1 MNYNNPIPQKTVG
14 IIRYSCGFLFLAFC
28 FCYLFFLQ
36 GDVLAE
42 VQFVLS
48 NGLTSYSIVGG
59 ALIITLV
66 LVLMQWVVSL
76 VVRMPNKFYALTY
89 VPSFLALAMLSD
101 MDQNLEGDF
110 IWGMWKWLL
119 PLILVLWLISVFV
132 IKSSD
137 DTDSNFSRS
146 FPALL
151 WPNYLVML
159 VMVCLC
165 GFVPKTKDCQ
175 QYELRVERLLEAKDY
190 EEAAAVATKSLIAS
204 PRLTQM
210 RMYALLKQGLLAD
223 SMFSYPQIHGTKGLL
238 DISDTVRNCRF
249 GTRNIEAALGH
260 YAGKGIRTSKRYL
273 EILKADSLATD
284 NSKQYMLCYY
294 LLEKN
299 LDDFN
304 AYLHKVYGDTI
315 TAELPRYYQEAD
327 IIQHPEYRVDSLPI
341 YINKVYV
348 ERYQA
353 YQAMKDTIADD
364 VERRNYTRRN
374 YGDTYYWYF
383 EN

>member
-28 FCYLFFLQ
+28 FCYLFFIQ
-36 GDVLAE
+36 GEVLAE
-42 VQFVLS
+42 VQYVLS
-48 NGLTSYSIVGG
+48 NGLTSYSLLGG

-66 LVLMQWVVSL
+66 LMVMQWVVSL
-76 VVRMPNKFYALTY
+76 IVRLPNKFHALTY
-89 VPSFLALAMLSD
+89 VPSFVALGMLSD
-101 MDQNLEGDF
+101 LDQNLEGNF
-110 IWGMWKWLL
+110 IWGMWMWLL
-119 PLILVLWLISVFV
+119 PLIIVLWLVAIAV
-132 IKSSD
+132 IKGNND
-137 DTDSNFSRS
+137 ADAGFNRS
-146 FPALL
+146 FPSLL
-151 WPNYLVML
+151 WPNYLTML

-165 GFVPKTKDCQ
+165 GFVPKATDSK
-175 QYELRVERLLEAKDY
+175 QYELRVERLLEMKQYD
-190 EEAAAVATKSLIAS
+190 EAAGVATKSLVAS

-223 SMFSYPQIHGTKGLL
+223 SMFSYPQLHGTKGLL

-260 YAGKGIRTSKRYL
+260 YSGKGIRTTKRYL
-273 EILKADSLATD
+273 EIITADSLVTP
-284 NSKQYMLCYY
+284 NSQQYLLCYY

-299 LDDFN
+299 LEDFN
-304 AYLHKVYGDTI
+304 TYLHKVYGDTI
-315 TAELPRYYQEAD
+315 KEELPRYYQEAD

-348 ERYQA
+348 ERFKD
-353 YQAMKDTIADD
+353 YQAMKDTIKDG